1 MERLGRIV
9 RMPAWVRALVLVAG
23 IVALGLINEDAAHSW
38 EQPIWLPIID
48 LAFGWLLVACGLI
61 STAARPEQVAGVR
74 LVMAGYLSFELG
86 FWAGDDPAPRVLGF
100 AFGTY
105 NDLAL
110 LLLALSFPDRAPAWR
125 PARWLL
131 TVTAALYLLQSA
143 VRLVATAPLLGD
155 PAALV
160 TGQSVLEQQAAMRVV
175 AIIDVVRSTSVLACG
190 IALAWRLLRPPPGR
204 RTGVALVQAAGVV
217 AAIAAAANA
226 QFALTEL
233 GILRPISDDVVVPM
247 AWVFNTVRVVVPLAI
262 LAGVLRTQFAR
273 TALLAAVRD
282 VGPAPTSAALRQAL
296 ATALNDP
303 GLRLLVFDSTA
314 GRYVEGA
321 KQLTAAELDALATD
335 GRVVA
340 PVNVDGQRVAALVMS
355 GPPLDDGLVAAGVSL
370 TGLVVQNQRL
380 ASLVTDQLA
389 DVHASRARILEAA
402 DRERRRIERDLHDG
416 LQQRM
421 VALAI
426 QLRAAEAG
434 SGDQAAALDRGADEV
449 LAILG
454 DVRELARGIHPA
466 ILTEAGLGPAIKAA
480 ADRSSVPVEL
490 ALELHRPH
498 SAAVTAAAYYVTS
511 EALANVAKH
520 ATACAAWVSLDDTDG
535 TLRIRVEDDGVG
547 GADPGGHGLRG
558 LADRVAALDGTFSAL
573 PRPGGGTTVLADI
586 PLA

>member
-1 MERLGRIV
+1 MERLGRAI
-9 RMPAWVRALVLVAG
+9 RLPAWIRAAALMGGVV
-23 IVALGLINEDAAHSW
+23 ILGLVQEDAAHSW
-38 EQPIWLPIID
+38 DQPIWLPIID

-61 STAARPEQVAGVR
+61 SMTARPEQVAGVR
-74 LVMAGYLSFELG
+74 LVIAGYLSFELG
-86 FWAGDDPAPRVLGF
+86 FWAGDHPAPAILGF

-110 LLLALSFPDRAPAWR
+110 LLLALSFPDRAPSSR

-131 TVTAALYLLQSA
+131 TITAGLFLLQSA
-143 VRLVATAPLLGD
+143 VRLWATAPLLGD
-155 PAALV
+155 PATLV
-160 TGQSVLEQQAAMRVV
+160 TGQSVLAREAAMRVV
-175 AIIDVVRSTSVLACG
+175 AIVDVVRAASVLACG
-190 IALAWRLLRPPPGR
+190 VALAWQLARPRVGTR
-204 RTGVALVQAAGVV
+204 FGVRLVQAAGVV
-217 AAIAAAANA
+217 AAVASAANA
-226 QFALTEL
+226 QFALTDL
-233 GILRPISDDVVVPM
+233 GLLPRLGDDVVVPL
-247 AWVFNTVRVVVPLAI
+247 AWVFNAARVVVPLAI
-262 LAGVLRTQFAR
+262 LAGVLRTQRAR
-273 TALLAAVRD
+273 AALVAAVRK
-282 VGPAPTSAALRQAL
+282 VGPAPSSEVLRQAL
-296 ATALNDP
+296 ATALDDP
-303 GLRLLVFDSTA
+303 GLRLLVRDSM
-314 GRYVEGA
+314 GRYSDATGRIA
-321 KQLTAAELDALATD
+321 ADQLAALETD

-340 PVNVDGQRVAALVMS
+340 PVEVDGERVAALVLS
-355 GPPLDDGLVAAGVSL
+355 GPPLDEGLVAAGVSL

-380 ASLVTDQLA
+380 AALVSDQLA

-434 SGDQAAALDRGADEV
+434 AVDQAAALDRGAEEV

-466 ILTEAGLGPAIKAA
+466 ILTEAGLGPAIKAV

-490 ALELHRPH
+490 AMDLRRAH
-498 SAAVTAAAYYVTS
+498 STAVTAAAYYVTS

-520 ATACAAWVSLDDTDG
+520 ATATAAWVSLDDADG

-558 LADRVAALDGTFSAL
+558 LADRVAALDGSFRAT
-573 PRPGGGTTVLADI
+573 PRPGGGTMILADI